1 MNTDQT
7 VTDVT
12 PKDTDSLTA
21 GCVAATKD
29 VTYPTTPPP
38 SVDTKS
44 PAEEPD
50 DVPAAANYRLVSA
63 YFPGERFCIGFAKV
77 SSPDNLEHALS
88 YTSLQ
93 DAENEVQAILAH
105 IRQSF
110 MNEVHAKAFA
120 AGVASVSPGHAA
132 NDTPTAE
139 V

>member
-21 GCVAATKD
+21 GCVAATQD
-29 VTYPTTPPP
+29 VTYTTTPPP
-38 SVDTKS
+38 TVETKS

-50 DVPAAANYRLVSA
+50 DVSPANYRLVSA

-120 AGVASVSPGHAA
+120 AGVASVSPAQAA
-132 NDTPTAE
+132 DDTPTAE